1 MDEEEEEKEE
11 GRRWRRRRRRG
22 RRRRRRVG
30 RKIVRIRSKTNQEA
44 IGSMVFKSK

>member
-11 GRRWRRRRRRG
+11 GRRGRR

-44 IGSMVFKSK
+44 IGSMVFTSK